1 MQGEQLLSSLSEAEA
16 ACWPS
21 ISAGLEV
28 VSTNVEFDCGST
40 SECLNSVMGIILVFA
55 QLMITGPTWF
65 EVMIAK
71 CGGVKNRS

>member
-40 SECLNSVMGIILVFA
+40 SECLNSVMGI
-55 QLMITGPTWF
+55 
-65 EVMIAK
+65 
-71 CGGVKNRS
+71 